1 MQEEVEQKTVTLA
14 VNAAKFT
21 GRVLKEAISRHVQ
34 NTKSKKQ
41 QKTFTK
47 SGRVTMRQLQK
58 QYGDLRSVTV
68 DDENTRTFERIARKY
83 HVQYKVYR
91 CEKGK
96 YQIFFKSPNAEAM
109 NAAFEELLKTKMRKA
124 DREPITQ
131 TLQKLKEKLLAGIG
145 KKSRRKERER

>member
-1 MQEEVEQKTVTLA
+1 MQEEVEQKTVSLA

-34 NTKSKKQ
+34 NNKMKSRD
-41 QKTFTK
+41 KTSTK

-68 DDENTRTFERIARKY
+68 DDENTRDFERIARKY

-109 NAAFEELLKTKMRKA
+109 NAAFEELLKKKVRKA

-131 TLQKLKEKLLAGIG
+131 TLQKLKEKVASVIG
-145 KKSRRKERER
+145 ERTKRKERER

>member
-21 GRVLKEAISRHVQ
+21 GRVLKQAISRYVQ
-34 NTKSKKQ
+34 NTKTKKQ
-41 QKTFTK
+41 QKTSAK

-68 DDENTRTFERIARKY
+68 DDENTRAFERIARKY

-145 KKSRRKERER
+145 EKSRRKERER

>member
-1 MQEEVEQKTVTLA
+1 MQEEVEQKTVSLA

-21 GRVLKEAISRHVQ
+21 GRVLKQAISRYVQ
-34 NTKSKKQ
+34 NTKTKKQ
-41 QKTFTK
+41 QKTSAK

-68 DDENTRTFERIARKY
+68 DDENTRAFERIARKY

-131 TLQKLKEKLLAGIG
+131 TLQKLTEKLFAGIG
-145 KKSRRKERER
+145 EKSRRKERER

>member
-21 GRVLKEAISRHVQ
+21 GRVLKQAISRYMQ
-34 NTKSKKQ
+34 NTKTKKQ
-41 QKTFTK
+41 QKTSAK

-68 DDENTRTFERIARKY
+68 DDENTRAFERIARKY

-145 KKSRRKERER
+145 EKSRRKERER

>member
-1 MQEEVEQKTVTLA
+1 MQEEVEQKTITLA

-34 NTKSKKQ
+34 NTKTSKRDKSCV
-41 QKTFTK
+41 K

-58 QYGDLRSVTV
+58 QYGDLRSVTI
-68 DDENTRTFERIARKY
+68 DDENTRQFERIARKY

-109 NAAFEELLKTKMRKA
+109 NAAFEELLKVKMRKE

-131 TLQKLKEKLLAGIG
+131 TLQRLKEQLAGIG
-145 KKSRRKERER
+145 NKIRRKELER

>member
-21 GRVLKEAISRHVQ
+21 GRVLKQAISRYVH
-34 NTKSKKQ
+34 NTKTKKQ
-41 QKTFTK
+41 QKTSAK

-68 DDENTRTFERIARKY
+68 DDENTRAFERIARKY

-109 NAAFEELLKTKMRKA
+109 NAAFEELLKAKMRKA

-131 TLQKLKEKLLAGIG
+131 TLQKLKEKLFAGIG
-145 KKSRRKERER
+145 EKSRRKERER

>member
-1 MQEEVEQKTVTLA
+1 
-14 VNAAKFT
+14 
-21 GRVLKEAISRHVQ
+21 
-34 NTKSKKQ
+34 
-41 QKTFTK
+41 
-47 SGRVTMRQLQK
+47 MRQLQK
-58 QYGDLRSVTV
+58 QYGELRSVTI
-68 DDENTRTFERIARKY
+68 DDENTRQFERIARKY

-131 TLQKLKEKLLAGIG
+131 TLQNLKEKLLAGIG
-145 KKSRRKERER
+145 EKSRRKERER